1 MVRYAIAVDD
11 MEVLTVIDTEVA
23 RHREHFLHSGEPATA
38 IRDEI
43 ALSWMRSTQC
53 SVRPDG
59 VDPPYRSDFSTQS
72 RLLRAAEPVLN
83 TMEDRL
89 AGLGISVIVSD
100 GTGLIVD
107 RRVTD
112 RAWRGRLDQ
121 LCISP
126 GHLFSEDA
134 VGTNGIGTAIELGQV
149 TRVDGHEHFLNQY
162 VDFTCVGVP
171 ISDPIQQRP
180 VGVLDVTTFADPSNG
195 AIELLT
201 EQIGRAIE
209 QRLVEQ
215 HSMHERSLLDH
226 FMWANR
232 RTRAGLVVLSDRILM
247 ANPQAA
253 RLFQEMDHPLLWDHA
268 SRALSSSNPVVG
280 ELELDDG
287 TMIATRTTAVRDGG
301 DPIGSVMEIRRVN
314 GDREQSR
321 NKTPS
326 GRSAAKSAEPEP
338 AAGYLPPT
346 YPSGRTSINT
356 RAVLICGESGVGK
369 TTLGRALLRG
379 DGLLNT
385 QPEASYDAAA
395 AGVQGSHEWLAGL
408 GQILRDQP
416 RALLIRHVEVLDE
429 DTVRRLVPL
438 LRSAQAGGTR
448 CVLTRTC
455 SEMSDDAVFSALAA
469 EAVRIPPLRD
479 RPQELPALIT
489 SCLSDR
495 RIAPEVLQLFR
506 RYQWPGNITQLFSVL
521 RDMASSS
528 PRQTL
533 SLNDVPASLRRS
545 APRRAL
551 SRFEQ
556 AELHVILDAL
566 AETGGNKQRA
576 AALIGLSRST
586 LYRKL
591 QNSGA
596 DLENTVY

>member
-1 MVRYAIAVDD
+1 M
-11 MEVLTVIDTEVA
+11 IDTEVA
-23 RHREHFLHSGEPATA
+23 RYREQFLNSGEPATA

-83 TMEDRL
+83 AMEDRL
-89 AGLGISVIVSD
+89 AGLGISVIVGD

-112 RAWRGRLDQ
+112 RAWRSRLDQ

-215 HSMHERSLLDH
+215 HSQQERSLLDH

-253 RLFQEMDHPLLWDHA
+253 RLFPEMDHPLLWDHA
-268 SRALSSSNPVVG
+268 SRALSSPDPVVG

-287 TMIATRTTAVRDGG
+287 TTIATQTTAVRNGG

-321 NKTPS
+321 SKTPS
-326 GRSAAKSAEPEP
+326 GRSAMVEPTDP
-338 AAGYLPPT
+338 QPAGYLSPA
-346 YPSGRTSINT
+346 YLRARSSINT

-369 TTLGRALLRG
+369 STLGRALLSG
-379 DGLLNT
+379 DGLLDAR
-385 QPEASYDAAA
+385 PEASYDAAL
-395 AGVQGSHEWLAGL
+395 AGVQGGQPWLAGL
-408 GQILRDQP
+408 GEMLSDNP
-416 RALLIRHVEVLDE
+416 RALLIGHIEALDE
-429 DTVRRLVPL
+429 DIARRLVPL
-438 LRSAQAGGTR
+438 LQSAQARGTR

-455 SEMSDDAVFSALAA
+455 SEMSYEAVFSALTA
-469 EAVRIPPLRD
+469 ETVRVPPLRD
-479 RPQELPALIT
+479 RPQELPVLIA
-489 SCLSDR
+489 SCLGDR
-495 RIAPEVLQLFR
+495 RIAPEVLQLFL

-521 RDMASSS
+521 REMASSS
-528 PRQTL
+528 HRQTL
-533 SLNDVPASLRRS
+533 SLNDVPATLRRS

>member
-1 MVRYAIAVDD
+1 M
-11 MEVLTVIDTEVA
+11 IDLDVA
-23 RHREHFLHSGEPATA
+23 RHREQFLNSGEPATA
-38 IRDEI
+38 IREDI
-43 ALSWMRSTQC
+43 ALSWARSTQC
-53 SVRPDG
+53 LVRPDE
-59 VDPPYRSDFSTQS
+59 VDPPYSSDFSTQS

-83 TMEDRL
+83 AMEDRL
-89 AGLGISVIVSD
+89 AGLGMCVIVSD

-107 RRVTD
+107 RRATD
-112 RAWRGRLDQ
+112 RAWMSRLDQ

-149 TRVDGHEHFLNQY
+149 TRVDGHEHFSTKF

-171 ISDPIQQRP
+171 IGDPIQQRP
-180 VGVLDVTTFADPSNG
+180 VGVLDVTTYADASNG

-209 QRLVEQ
+209 QRLMEQ
-215 HSMHERSLLDH
+215 HSRQERSLLDH
-226 FMWANR
+226 FIGANR

-253 RLFQEMDHPLLWDHA
+253 RLFPEMDHPLLWDHA
-268 SRALSSSNPVVG
+268 SRALSCTDPVIG
-280 ELELDDG
+280 QCELDDG
-287 TMIATRTTAVRDGG
+287 TVIATRTTAVRDGG

-314 GDREQSR
+314 GDREHGRRKS
-321 NKTPS
+321 PS
-326 GRSAAKSAEPEP
+326 GRSAARKPAQTEPSV
-338 AAGYLPPT
+338 GYLPQAH
-346 YPSGRTSINT
+346 SSARTSIDT
-356 RAVLICGESGVGK
+356 SAVLICGESGVGK
-369 TTLGRALLRG
+369 TTLGRAMLRG
-379 DGLLNT
+379 DGLLGSR
-385 QPEASYDAAA
+385 PEVTYDSAL
-395 AGVQGSHEWLAGL
+395 AGVQGGQQWLADL
-408 GQILRDQP
+408 REILRDP
-416 RALLIRHVEVLDE
+416 PDALLVGHIESLD
-429 DTVRRLVPL
+429 DDVARLLVPL
-438 LRSAQAGGTR
+438 LQSAQARGTR
-448 CVLTRTC
+448 CVITRTC
-455 SEMSDDAVFSALAA
+455 SELSYEATFSAFAA
-469 EAVRIPPLRD
+469 QTVRVPPLRD
-479 RPQELPALIT
+479 RPRELPALIA
-489 SCLSDR
+489 SCLGDR
-495 RIAPEVLQLFR
+495 RIAPEVLQLFL
-506 RYQWPGNITQLFSVL
+506 RYQWPGNITQLSSVL
-521 RDMASSS
+521 RGMASSS

-533 SLNDVPASLRRS
+533 NLNDVPASLRRS